1 MSASPLRVG
10 DWFIIPP
17 DELRW
22 QFDTSGGPGGQHA
35 NRSATRVELSWD
47 LTTSGSIDETM
58 RARLLE
64 RLGPRAAGGIVK
76 VAAADT
82 RSQWRNRAMARRR
95 LEEVLLV
102 ALRPERERVT
112 TTPTPTGRR
121 RRAEEKR
128 RRSVLKRLRSRP
140 EEEE

>member
-1 MSASPLRVG
+1 MSASPVRVG
-10 DWFIIPP
+10 EWFVIPP

-35 NRSATRVELSWD
+35 NKSATRVELSWD
-47 LTTSGSIDETM
+47 VTTSDAVDPSM
-58 RARLLE
+58 RSRLLE
-64 RLGPRAAGGIVK
+64 RLGTRAPGGVVK

-95 LEEVLLV
+95 LEEVLLT
-102 ALRPERERVT
+102 ALRPERDRVA
-112 TTPTPTGRR
+112 TTPTAPGRR
-121 RRAEEKR
+121 RRAEAKR
-128 RRSVLKRLRSRP
+128 RRSMLKRLRQRP

>member
-10 DWFIIPP
+10 EWFAIRP

-47 LTTSGSIDETM
+47 VTSSDSIDAAM

-64 RLGPRAAGGIVK
+64 RLGTRAPGGVVS

-95 LEEVLLV
+95 LEEVLLG
-102 ALRPERERVT
+102 ALRPERDRVAT
-112 TTPTPTGRR
+112 APTATGRR
-121 RRAEEKR
+121 RRAEAKR
-128 RRSVLKRLRSRP
+128 RRSVLKRLRRTP

>member
-1 MSASPLRVG
+1 MSASPVRVG
-10 DWFIIPP
+10 NWFVIPP

-47 LTTSGSIDETM
+47 VTMSGAIDATL

-64 RLGPRAAGGIVK
+64 RLGTRAPGGVVK
-76 VAAADT
+76 VSAADT

-95 LEEVLLV
+95 LEEVLLT
-102 ALRPERERVT
+102 ALRPERDRVA
-112 TTPTPTGRR
+112 TTPTVPGRR
-121 RRAEEKR
+121 RRAEAKR
-128 RRSVLKRLRSRP
+128 RRSMLKRLRQRP